1 MKYTGR
7 WRHELKL
14 TFRVWPRD
22 ARAMKLALAG
32 EEWSGDGMT
41 YNRNEHLEVVHR
53 IGLKGFAPFE
63 LSDADAMTLAAVGDA
78 GAKLGEMM
86 IRCPGSLDVKAKKE
100 CWLDVKV
107 VVYPK
112 AKWRNP
118 GDGFIGRHI
127 AGETPEAALAAK
139 GVSYGKVI
147 FVDRPAQIDVAG
159 FARQMVAEDAVLVL
173 DASRITG
180 ALAKRVR
187 GQLSYAVFPDRKP
200 DEEGGLYLGYQL
212 ADRVFRWQRR
222 VPAERREEAKA
233 GRLDRMHRA
242 TREKGIASRRA
253 YYIGNVV
260 RRIAEK
266 YGVSEQRVMSRF
278 VEEGILDW
286 LLRSVDKVKPVLM
299 RETASLLRGKVSD
312 AVRSI
317 DFYIRG
323 LGDGEV

>member
-1 MKYTGR
+1 MNYTGR

-53 IGLKGFAPFE
+53 IGAKGFAPFE
-63 LSDADAMTLAAVGDA
+63 LSDADAATLSAIGDA

-86 IRCPGSLDVKAKKE
+86 IRCPGSLAEIAKKE
-100 CWLDVKV
+100 CWLDVRV

-118 GDGFIGRHI
+118 ECGFRSHYIE
-127 AGETPEAALAAK
+127 GETPEAALAAK
-139 GVSYGKVI
+139 GVEAGKVI

-159 FARQMVAEDAVLVL
+159 FARQMVAEDAVLVF
-173 DASRITG
+173 DSRRIAG

-187 GQLSYAVFPDRKP
+187 EQLSYAVFADRRP

-222 VPAERREEAKA
+222 VPAERREAERAD
-233 GRLDRMHRA
+233 RLDRMHRA
-242 TREKGIASRRA
+242 TREKGAASRRA

>member
-1 MKYTGR
+1 MNYTGR
-7 WRHELKL
+7 WRHELTL

-22 ARAMKLALAG
+22 TRAMKLALAG
-32 EEWSGDGMT
+32 EKWSGDGMT

-53 IGLKGFAPFE
+53 IGAKGFAPFE
-63 LSDADAMTLAAVGDA
+63 LSDADAETLSAVGDA

-86 IRCPGSLDVKAKKE
+86 IRCPGSLVETAKKE
-100 CWLDVKV
+100 CWLDVRV
-107 VVYPK
+107 VVYPT
-112 AKWRNP
+112 AKWRNTEKGFMGKLVE
-118 GDGFIGRHI
+118 GD
-127 AGETPEAALAAK
+127 TPEAALAAK
-139 GVSYGKVI
+139 GVSYGKII

-159 FARQMVAEDAVLVL
+159 FARQMVAEDAVLVF
-173 DASRITG
+173 DSCRITG

-187 GQLSYAVFPDRKP
+187 DQLSYAVFADRRP
-200 DEEGGLYLGYQL
+200 DEEGGLFLGYQL

-233 GRLDRMHRA
+233 ARLDRMHRA
-242 TREKGIASRRA
+242 TREKGIASRRT

-260 RRIAEK
+260 KRVAEK

-286 LLRSVDKVKPVLM
+286 LLRSVDRVKPVLM
-299 RETASLLRGKVSD
+299 RDTTSLLRGRVSD

-317 DFYIRG
+317 DFFIRG
-323 LGDGEV
+323 MGNGEV